1 MATGTCLKLAV
12 TKELHAYWN
21 LLRGARS
28 APERSE
34 IDPGAI
40 RGVLAD
46 TFILEIDERNRYTI
60 RVAGS
65 RTNSLFMRE
74 LRGSSFLDLWQQTDR
89 QEIAGVLA
97 NVADEAV
104 GMLAGAST
112 GLRNA
117 QSVQL
122 EVLLLP
128 LRHRGATHSRVF
140 GVCAP
145 AALPSWVGLLPA
157 DPMSLLSLRVLSRA
171 DATRTDS
178 PSHGADE
185 MAESHH
191 FGRLAQPSRHGHLYV
206 VSTSPAQIRGRQ
218 NPTR

>member
-1 MATGTCLKLAV
+1 MGTRLKLAV
-12 TKELHAYWN
+12 TTELHAYWN

-40 RGVLAD
+40 RGILAD
-46 TFILEIDERNRYTI
+46 TFILEIHERNRYPI

-74 LRGSSFLDLWQQTDR
+74 LRGSSFLDLWHISDR
-89 QEIAGVLA
+89 PEIAAVLA

-104 GMLAGAST
+104 GMVAGVST
-112 GLRNA
+112 GLRGA
-117 QSVQL
+117 QPVHL

-140 GVCAP
+140 GACAP
-145 AALPSWVGLLPA
+145 ASLPSWIGLLPA
-157 DPMSLLSLRVLSRA
+157 DPMRLLSLRVLGRA
-171 DATRTDS
+171 ETVPGHS
-178 PSHGADE
+178 PSIGPGE
-185 MAESHH
+185 MAENHD
-191 FGRLAQPSRHGHLYV
+191 FGRLAHPSRHGHLYV
-206 VSTSPAQIRGRQ
+206 VPTSPAQR
-218 NPTR
+218 

>member
-1 MATGTCLKLAV
+1 MAMGTRLKLAV
-12 TKELHAYWN
+12 TRELHAYWN

-46 TFILEIDERNRYTI
+46 TFILEVDDLNRYPI

-74 LRGSSFLDLWQQTDR
+74 LRGSSFLDLWHAADR
-89 QEIAGVLA
+89 HELASVLA

-104 GMLAGAST
+104 GMLAGVST
-112 GLRNA
+112 GLRGA
-117 QSVQL
+117 QLVQL

-140 GVCAP
+140 GACAP
-145 AALPSWVGLLPA
+145 ASLPSWIGLLPA
-157 DPMSLLSLRVLSRA
+157 DPMSLLSLRVLGRA
-171 DATRTDS
+171 DAAHSHS
-178 PSHGADE
+178 PHFTAGE
-185 MAESHH
+185 MAEILD
-191 FGRLAQPSRHGHLYV
+191 FGRLAHPTRHGHLYV
-206 VSTSPAQIRGRQ
+206 VPASPAQR
-218 NPTR
+218 

>member
-1 MATGTCLKLAV
+1 MAMGTRLKLAV
-12 TKELHAYWN
+12 TKELYAYWN

-28 APERSE
+28 APERAE

-46 TFILEIDERNRYTI
+46 TFILEIDGPNRYPI

-65 RTNSLFMRE
+65 RTNALFMRE
-74 LRGSSFLDLWQQTDR
+74 LRGSSFLDLWQRTDR
-89 QEIAGVLA
+89 KEIAGVLA

-112 GLRNA
+112 GLRSA

-140 GVCAP
+140 GVCGP
-145 AALPSWVGLLPA
+145 AALPGWIGLLPA
-157 DPMSLLSLRVLSRA
+157 DPMSLLSLRVLGRA
-171 DATRTDS
+171 DGTHADS
-178 PSHGADE
+178 PSCGPDK
-185 MAESHH
+185 MAENRH
-191 FGRLAQPSRHGHLYV
+191 FGRLAQPNRHGHLYV
-206 VSTSPAQIRGRQ
+206 VSPSPTQR
-218 NPTR
+218 